1 MTIQAKTAVNQ
12 LALHQK
18 VESLNRAF
26 NEKKPISLSD
36 LHKQYLS
43 IKVCEA
49 AQSVL
54 SLLTCGIALSI
65 NPTATIIGGI
75 VGISSMSGT
84 SDAYHHF
91 KSSPKFE
98 MKNSHIVQTNE
109 EYTKELKHWN
119 STKLGIVFLNAISAG
134 SLTATHLYPN
144 VIGGD
149 VFSKCFSFYSGFMG
163 ATQIYSFARRFI

>member
-1 MTIQAKTAVNQ
+1 MTIQAKAPVNQ

-18 VESLNRAF
+18 AESLNRVF

-36 LHKQYLS
+36 LHKQHLS
-43 IKVCEA
+43 IKVCQA

-54 SLLTCGIALSI
+54 SLLTFGIALSI

-75 VGISSMSGT
+75 VGVGTMSGS

-91 KSSPKFE
+91 KNSPKFE
-98 MKNSHIVQTNE
+98 VKNSHIVQTNE
-109 EYTKELKHWN
+109 EYIKELKHWH
-119 STKLGIVFLNAISAG
+119 STKLGVVFLNAISAG

-149 VFSKCFSFYSGFMG
+149 GFSNCFSFYSGIMG
-163 ATQIYSFARRFI
+163 ATEIYSFARKFI